1 MPKKKKING
10 KNVEKEIYIELPEI
24 LHAEDEQID
33 DELENEINEPVEE
46 KKQEL
51 DEEKKQ
57 ELVDKDKKESGV
69 NKDGDDLEDNE
80 YRLLDDEPKEID
92 SEKNAE
98 FFGERI
104 KTYNT
109 MYGLSISSGI
119 LLEDVNDAWW
129 DMIDEDKETVKAG
142 EEKLRNIFLGIVSQ
156 AVKIEK
162 QRSYEQVKPPEFE
175 EIVKSTNELLRAA
188 MFAATDLFTNK
199 ARKDMFEK
207 TFLGGVD
214 PAQLS
219 EKMKRDGN
227 WRYDQRGDVAWEKQS
242 MEAINIAIGWSE
254 KEHPINEML
263 KALKGLEID
272 FEKGLFN
279 QREAFN
285 ILAAAERLLMEQS
298 DCMIEDVDNPG
309 EKIPKWNHP
318 DWKALVD
325 CRDKLGIPRY
335 ASMRDLIQSEY
346 HNMSKT
352 MDNAYLK
359 EVFEK
364 EIVSEK
370 AREGDSLE
378 TLKEQFTINKAT
390 MHIDDVFNEK
400 EVMDANMEK
409 DKEPIIV
416 KECDENLIQK
426 NMPKAPQISSHEKS
440 NQLEQNPIGY
450 NN

>member
-1 MPKKKKING
+1 MPKKGNKNTKDKK
-10 KNVEKEIYIELPEI
+10 KDKAQEEQYIEL
-24 LHAEDEQID
+24 AELPHED
-33 DELENEINEPVEE
+33 DELENEIKAPIEEKNQEPIEE
-46 KKQEL
+46 KKQ
-51 DEEKKQ
+51 
-57 ELVDKDKKESGV
+57 ESGV
-69 NKDGDDLEDNE
+69 NKDGDGIFENDDN
-80 YRLLDDEPKEID
+80 LIDDEQKEED
-92 SEKNAE
+92 LKKNTE
-98 FFGERI
+98 FFKERM

-109 MYGLSISSGI
+109 MYGVSIDANDF
-119 LLEDVNDAWW
+119 LEKVSDAWS
-129 DMIDEDKETVKAG
+129 DMTNEDKDKAKEG
-142 EEKLRNIFLGIVSQ
+142 EEKLRNIFLDIVSQ
-156 AVKIEK
+156 AAKIEK
-162 QRSYEQVKPPEFE
+162 QRSYEQVKPPEFD
-175 EIVKSTNELLRAA
+175 EIIKSTNNLLRAA
-188 MFAATDLFTNK
+188 MFAKTDLFTNK

-227 WRYDQRGDVAWEKQS
+227 WRNDQRSDAAWEKQS

-254 KEHPINEML
+254 KERPINEML
-263 KALKGLEID
+263 KALKGLEVD
-272 FEKGLFN
+272 FEKGFFN

-285 ILAAAERLLMEQS
+285 TLAAAERLLMAQS
-298 DCMIEDVDNPG
+298 DCMIEDLDNPG

-364 EIVSEK
+364 DIVSEK

-378 TLKEQFTINKAT
+378 SLKEQFTINRAT
-390 MHIDDVFNEK
+390 LHIDEVFNEK
-400 EVMDANMEK
+400 EVMDAKMEN

-416 KECDENLIQK
+416 KECDEQVIQK
-426 NMPKAPQISSHEKS
+426 NMPKVPPISALEKD
-440 NQLEQNPIGY
+440 NHLEY
-450 NN
+450 KHV

>member
-1 MPKKKKING
+1 MPKKGNKNTKDKK
-10 KNVEKEIYIELPEI
+10 KDKAQEEQYIELAELPPE
-24 LHAEDEQID
+24 D
-33 DELENEINEPVEE
+33 DELENEIKAPIEEKNQEPIEE
-46 KKQEL
+46 KKQ
-51 DEEKKQ
+51 
-57 ELVDKDKKESGV
+57 ESGV
-69 NKDGDDLEDNE
+69 NKDGDGIFENDDN
-80 YRLLDDEPKEID
+80 LIDDEQKEED
-92 SEKNAE
+92 LKKNTE
-98 FFGERI
+98 FFKERM

-109 MYGLSISSGI
+109 MYGVSIDANDF
-119 LLEDVNDAWW
+119 LEKVSDAWS
-129 DMIDEDKETVKAG
+129 DMTNEDKDKAKEG
-142 EEKLRNIFLGIVSQ
+142 EEKLRNIFLDIVSQ
-156 AVKIEK
+156 AAKIEK
-162 QRSYEQVKPPEFE
+162 QRSYEQVKPPEFD
-175 EIVKSTNELLRAA
+175 EIIKSTNNLLRAA
-188 MFAATDLFTNK
+188 MFAKTDLFTNK

-227 WRYDQRGDVAWEKQS
+227 WRNDQRSDAAWEKQS

-254 KEHPINEML
+254 KERPINEML
-263 KALKGLEID
+263 KALKGLEVD
-272 FEKGLFN
+272 FEKGFFN

-285 ILAAAERLLMEQS
+285 TLAAAERLLMAQS
-298 DCMIEDVDNPG
+298 DCMIEDIDNPG

-364 EIVSEK
+364 DIVSEK

-378 TLKEQFTINKAT
+378 SLKEQFTINRAT
-390 MHIDDVFNEK
+390 LHIDEVFNEK
-400 EVMDANMEK
+400 EVMDAKMEN

-416 KECDENLIQK
+416 KECDEQVIQK
-426 NMPKAPQISSHEKS
+426 NMPKVPPVSPLEKD
-440 NQLEQNPIGY
+440 NHLEYKPV
-450 NN
+450 